1 MLLMPLMLLM
11 LLELLLASESG
22 TKPQEASPVVRMAHH
37 GPCMNHGALRLYVP
51 SLLPVDRAPVLLLP
65 VLSVAG
71 VAVLLLV
78 RPLLLL
84 LLLVLLLLR
93 FLLLLLLLLSL
104 SVAGVPVLL
113 LVLLLLLPLLLVL
126 LLLLP
131 LHRRQSPPAL
141 DLRWCLGWAL
151 LPNE

>member
-71 VAVLLLV
+71 VAVLLV
-78 RPLLLL
+78 RPLLLLL

>member
-22 TKPQEASPVVRMAHH
+22 TKSQEASPVVCMAHH
-37 GPCMNHGALRLYVP
+37 GALRMYIP

-78 RPLLLL
+78 RPLLLLL

>member
-22 TKPQEASPVVRMAHH
+22 TKSQEASPVVRMAHH

-84 LLLVLLLLR
+84 LLLLVLLLLR

-113 LVLLLLLPLLLVL
+113 LVLLLLPLLLVL

>member
-37 GPCMNHGALRLYVP
+37 GPCMNHGALRLYIP

-78 RPLLLL
+78 LPLLL
-84 LLLVLLLLR
+84 V
-93 FLLLLLLLLSL
+93 LLLLLLLSL